1 MRQSSSSS
9 HTGSAAAKRSQRRT
23 VDRALADAHRARSPL
38 ESDEPFRLLVD
49 TVKDY
54 AIFLLDVDGTIV
66 SWNCGA
72 ERIKGYTAHEIIG
85 QHFSR
90 FYTEE
95 DRARNW
101 PAHVLATAK
110 AEGRC
115 EDEGWRVRKD
125 GTRFWADVIVTPLYS
140 EQGRLRGFAKITR
153 DMTDKRHMD
162 ALREREALLQE
173 FLAMLSHE
181 LRNPLAPIANA
192 LALFPRTP
200 AQDHPRLWSV
210 IDRQMSHLTRLV
222 DDLLDVSRLTRG
234 KVVLKRELLDLNNL
248 ASQAIETCQPLI
260 DANGQTIEFQAAA
273 EVLPVSADPTRIV
286 QAISNL
292 INNSVK
298 YTAAGGRISVTTRHQ
313 GDEATVSVTD
323 TGIGIPPA
331 LLPKIFEVFVQGD
344 RSLDRPEGG
353 LGIGLTVVKS
363 LIEMHGGSVSAYSEG
378 KQRGSEFVVRLPL
391 ADERNMALARPKV
404 PLHVT
409 TSDKKRLLV
418 VDDNRD
424 FAATLATLLEVAG
437 HEVRTVYNGTG
448 ALPAA
453 AIYRPHVVLMD
464 IGLPGM
470 SGYEVAKQLRS
481 QPEFAGTMLIALTG
495 YGQEEDRLRLVEAG
509 FNKHLVKPVSPTE
522 LLKTIAQPAPGGD
535 DPIKP

>member
-1 MRQSSSSS
+1 MRASSS
-9 HTGSAAAKRSQRRT
+9 HQPAKSAAKKSWRRT
-23 VDRALADAHRARSPL
+23 IDRPIADSTPGWIL
-38 ESDEPFRLLVD
+38 DTDEPFRLLVEA
-49 TVKDY
+49 VKDY
-54 AIFLLDVDGTIV
+54 AIFMLDANGRII
-66 SWNCGA
+66 SWNAGA
-72 ERIKGYTAHEIIG
+72 ERIKGYLADEIIG

-101 PAHVLATAK
+101 PAHVLAAAK

-125 GTRFWADVIVTPLYS
+125 GTRFWADVVVTALYS
-140 EQGRLRGFAKITR
+140 KEGRLRGFAKITR
-153 DMTDKRHMD
+153 DMTEKRHMD
-162 ALREREALLQE
+162 ALREREALLHE

-192 LALFPRTP
+192 LALFPKMP
-200 AQDHPRLWSV
+200 AEQHAKLWSV
-210 IDRQMSHLTRLV
+210 IDRQISHLTRLV
-222 DDLLDVSRLTRG
+222 DDLLDVSRLTRR

-248 ASQAIETCQPLI
+248 AAQAIETCQPLS
-260 DANGQTIEFQAAA
+260 DAKGQTLEFQASG

-298 YTAAGGRISVTTRHQ
+298 YTAVGGRISVATRRE
-313 GDEATVSVTD
+313 GDEAVVRVTD
-323 TGIGIPPA
+323 TGIGIPAA
-331 LLPKIFEVFVQGD
+331 LLPKVFDVFVQGD
-344 RSLDRPEGG
+344 RSLDRSEGG

-363 LIEMHGGSVSAYSEG
+363 LVGMHGGSVSAFSEG
-378 KQRGSEFVVRLPL
+378 VQRGSEFVIRLPV
-391 ADERNMALARPKV
+391 ADGRDMALGRPKATLRV
-404 PLHVT
+404 A

-424 FAATLATLLEVAG
+424 FAATLTTLLEVAG
-437 HEVRTVYNGTG
+437 HEVRTVHNGTA

-453 AIYRPHVVLMD
+453 AIYRPHAVLMD

-481 QPEFAGTMLIALTG
+481 QPEFASTLLIALTG

-509 FNKHLVKPVSPTE
+509 FNKHLVKPISPAE
-522 LLKTIAQPAPGGD
+522 LLKTIDQPAPGSGD
-535 DPIKP
+535 PVKP